1 MSSQPARRN
10 ESLEA
15 SRGADRPRA
24 HGGTSDAER
33 AIFEATER
41 LLAEVPLHELSVA
54 QIISAAGVSRATF
67 YFYFS
72 SKFAVVTGLLAQVM
86 DEIFEVVQ
94 PFVGREDGQDPEPA
108 LRQSLQA
115 STKLWAKHRRALGA
129 VMEHWHAVPELRGLW
144 LGVVQRFADA
154 VAVEIERERKE
165 GLAPPGPDSNQVAAA
180 LIWGTERCLYVAGLG
195 VDKNIPRE
203 EDLVEPLMALWLG
216 GLYGGKAPAK
226 PRRKSAKSPAR
237 KPAARKRA

>member
-1 MSSQPARRN
+1 MSSQSARSN
-10 ESLEA
+10 DPFEA

-41 LLAEVPLHELSVA
+41 LLVDVPLHELSVA
-54 QIISAAGVSRATF
+54 QIIGAAGVSRATF

-86 DEIFEVVQ
+86 EEIFGTVQ
-94 PFVGREDGQDPEPA
+94 PFVEREEGQDPETA
-108 LRQSLQA
+108 LRKSLQE
-115 STKLWAKHRRALGA
+115 STRVWAAHRKALGA
-129 VMEHWHAVPELRGLW
+129 VMEHWHAVPELRALW
-144 LGVVQRFADA
+144 LGVVQRFSSA
-154 VAVEIERERKE
+154 VAAEIDRERKA
-165 GLAPPGPDSNQVAAA
+165 GLAPPGPDSRQVAAA

-195 VDKNIPRE
+195 VDENIPRE

-216 GLYGGKAPAK
+216 GLYGGQAPPKAS
-226 PRRKSAKSPAR
+226 RKSAKPPAR
-237 KPAARKRA
+237 KPAARKR